1 MSNNSSH
8 NADSIEAPAE
18 AMAVTLEVRNWVAW
32 ITLNR
37 PDALNTISGAVRA
50 QLPAAIRAAD
60 ADPQVRVIVVRG
72 AGERAFCAGADI
84 KEFSAVQ
91 ATLPFRQDRAYDH
104 WASAFEHARKPI
116 IASIHGHC
124 LGGGLEIALAC
135 DIRIAAHNAHFGFPE
150 TGLGLI
156 PGAGGTQR
164 ISRVLG
170 LGLAL
175 DLVLSGE
182 RLESEHA
189 MRIGLVSRV
198 VAVDELQEQTVALA
212 EAIAAKPPAATQF
225 AKEAVRRGHELE
237 MMAGLRL
244 ETDLVTHLVN
254 TDDHREAVLAFREK
268 RAARFSGC

>member
-1 MSNNSSH
+1 MSNNNH
-8 NADSIEAPAE
+8 NNAGQIEDPPV
-18 AMAVTLEVRNWVAW
+18 VTLEVSNWVAW

-37 PDALNTISGAVRA
+37 PDALNTINRA
-50 QLPAAIRAAD
+50 MRAELPAAIRAAD
-60 ADPQVRVIVVRG
+60 ADPAVRVMVVRG

-84 KEFSAVQ
+84 KEFGAVEATVPYRQ
-91 ATLPFRQDRAYDH
+91 ARVYAH
-104 WASAFEHARKPI
+104 WAHAFEHARKPI

-135 DIRIAAHNAHFGFPE
+135 DIRIAARNAHFGFPE

-182 RLESEHA
+182 RLDAEHA
-189 MRIGLVSRV
+189 LRIGLVSRL
-198 VAVDELQEQTVALA
+198 VAADALHAQTFALA
-212 EAIAAKPPAATQF
+212 EAIATKPPATTQF

-237 MMAGLRL
+237 LMAGLRL

-254 TDDHREAVLAFREK
+254 TEDHREAALAFREK
-268 RAARFSGC
+268 RPPRFTGR